1 MLEPLIDISI
11 AQVKVLCGQHHCS
24 VFYFLIAFIART
36 SLMSKEFCVQ
46 KHSLDGGRKK
56 SIFVLFF
63 CAITIFM
70 NKITKGDWF
79 PRLIKARKAEL
90 RTLFETVT

>member
-36 SLMSKEFCVQ
+36 SLMSKEFCV
-46 KHSLDGGRKK
+46 
-56 SIFVLFF
+56 
-63 CAITIFM
+63 
-70 NKITKGDWF
+70 
-79 PRLIKARKAEL
+79 
-90 RTLFETVT
+90 